1 MSKSVW
7 KDYRLWYAYYCS
19 TVSIFASIIV
29 YINFEGHTQDCLW
42 HHSNYYFIQN
52 FSSIYHDLL
61 SNNSFLLLRHHNNV
75 AMGNISTRT
84 RHPDRNFPD
93 YLFRNLDSQESSVD
107 PGKWTNE
114 KLGICKVTFSFF
126 LAFFFLAHRFS
137 FNFEV
142 FALCE
147 IPVFVVICLWMCE
160 CRYTE
165 RKVCLEVNKWH
176 LYFC

>member
-126 LAFFFLAHRFS
+126 LAFFFWYIASLFTLKFLHFARFRFLLS
-137 FNFEV
+137 FV
-142 FALCE
+142 
-147 IPVFVVICLWMCE
+147 CE
-160 CRYTE
+160 C
-165 RKVCLEVNKWH
+165 VNVDT
-176 LYFC
+176 